1 MVRFP
6 RYIVIYREELI
17 EMVQSKELILHGATY
32 IIFSDGKVIGPS
44 RKVLKQRKDKDGY
57 LYFLCCGGK
66 KHFFT
71 HRAVALC
78 FVHNPDPATK
88 VEVDHKDNDR
98 ANPSADN
105 LQWVTHAEN
114 IKKAAENGSYSGER
128 NSHAILNRYEAI
140 FAKEACKQGI
150 ARKILS
156 QMFGISEYA
165 IYELAKGKTWK
176 MLA

>member
-1 MVRFP
+1 ML
-6 RYIVIYREELI
+6 E
-17 EMVQSKELILHGATY
+17 SKKLKLYDATY
-32 IIFSDGKVIGPS
+32 TIFNDGTVIGPS
-44 RKVLKQRKDKDGY
+44 GKVLKQRKDKCGY
-57 LYFLCCGGK
+57 LYFKCCGGK
-66 KHFFT
+66 KHFYT

-78 FVHNPDPATK
+78 FVDNPDPATK

-114 IKKAAENGSYSGER
+114 VKKAAENGSYSGER

-140 FAKEACKQGI
+140 FAKEARKRGV
-150 ARKILS
+150 ARKTLAE
-156 QMFGISEYA
+156 QFGVSTRT
-165 IYELAKGKTWK
+165 IYDLAVGNTWK